1 MRIII
6 VSSVKDN
13 DEKRGIV
20 AAPKQKPVQPVRV
33 SSEVLLGPAQEL
45 LILHEGREYRLRRT
59 QNGRLILTA

>member
-6 VSSVKDN
+6 VLPVEDN
-13 DEKRGIV
+13 DEKRGII
-20 AAPKQKPVQPVRV
+20 AAPKQKPVQPARV